1 MLTMKNIL
9 EKNRR
14 LVCIVA
20 SLLLVAG
27 FPLSSLSAP
36 QGGEITSGSGSIQ
49 TPNAQTTVVNQQS
62 QTLSINWQNLN
73 LSADE
78 LLRFE
83 QPNSE
88 AAALNY
94 ILDQQPSEILG
105 RIEANGRVF
114 LMNPNGIVF
123 GESALMW
130 VRWWQA
136 VYRWIS
142 IH

>member
-1 MLTMKNIL
+1 MKNFM
-9 EKNRR
+9 EKNGR
-14 LVCIVA
+14 LLCIVA
-20 SLLLVAG
+20 SVLLATT

-62 QTLSINWQNLN
+62 QTLSINWQSLN

-83 QPNSE
+83 QPGSE

-94 ILDQQPSEILG
+94 ILDQ
-105 RIEANGRVF
+105 
-114 LMNPNGIVF
+114 
-123 GESALMW
+123 
-130 VRWWQA
+130 
-136 VYRWIS
+136 
-142 IH
+142 